1 MNSETFREQGRC
13 SAEFC
18 FFLVRVR
25 HRTDSLRRAREVRGE
40 RTEADLNEIELEAS
54 EGKARELGCC
64 KLTLEVMDN
73 NHRALRMYEAAGFVR
88 YALQK
93 DAGTAIFMSEPVP

>member
-13 SAEFC
+13 GVEFC

-25 HRTDSLRRAREVRGE
+25 HRADSLRRAREVRGE
-40 RTEADLNEIELEAS
+40 RTEADLNEIELFYHDLDSFA
-54 EGKARELGCC
+54 
-64 KLTLEVMDN
+64 
-73 NHRALRMYEAAGFVR
+73 ALPSRCPRMYEAAGFVR

-93 DAGTAIFMSEPVP
+93 DAGTAIFMSKPLH

>member
-73 NHRALRMYEAAGFVR
+73 NHRALRMYQAAGFVR

-93 DAGTAIFMSEPVP
+93 DAGTAIFMSKPLH